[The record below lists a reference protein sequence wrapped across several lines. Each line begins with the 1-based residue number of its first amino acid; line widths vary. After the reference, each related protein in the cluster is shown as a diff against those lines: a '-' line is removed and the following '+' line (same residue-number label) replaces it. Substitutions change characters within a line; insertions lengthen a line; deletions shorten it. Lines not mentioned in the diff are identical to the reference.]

1 MPKKQAACLVLGS
14 LCFLY
19 LQTFLLPC
27 VPIYQ
32 GDNAPFFLLDAA
44 RMWRGEVI
52 YRDFLELA
60 FPGLPALDFLLFRVF
75 GMRAW
80 IPSATLV
87 FVGLALTQLSAHIAR
102 RVVSGPSIF
111 LPSVAY
117 LTLAIGNALD
127 DTHHW
132 FSILA
137 CMGALAVLLEDRRP
151 VRVVLAGA
159 LCGIATCFTQSR
171 GVSAVSAL
179 TAFLLWEGHA
189 QRLGHRWWMKRLLG
203 LLASCGV
210 VIILVLAGFA
220 WRAGWAS
227 FSNCTFGFV
236 AKYYSFFH
244 RNNLSVF
251 MVDMPVFGSL
261 LLSIPALAVWL
272 FINLLAPLVYLLF
285 MVQWWRNRERNPQP
299 LSGRLLLINLMGL
312 AFFVSIA
319 SAPNWIRVASS
330 ALPGL
335 ILLAW
340 FLDAPGKLKR
350 MARWTLW
357 GVSLGTGI
365 VTPMITQLSAQGPL
379 QTPTGRVAVV
389 DTDRYE
395 KYRWLL
401 PHTSSNQYVVDAG
414 SGDAYFLLNLQDLA
428 PVPFLTLSA
437 YTRPEQV
444 SALLNTLGRQKARY
458 IIWPVELDLPPF
470 GNRGS
475 DPLGPLRAYM
485 RKNYFV
491 VSTFS
496 DGAQVWQRKQ
506 QTPA

>member
-1 MPKKQAACLVLGS
+1 MPKKQAACLLLAS

-44 RMWRGEVI
+44 RMLRGEVI
-52 YRDFLELA
+52 YRDFSELT
-60 FPGLPALDFLLFRVF
+60 FPGMPALNFLLLRVF

-80 IPSATLV
+80 IPAATLV

-102 RVVSGPSIF
+102 RVVSGSSIF
-111 LPSVAY
+111 LPGVAY

-137 CMGALAVLLEDRRP
+137 CMGAVAVLLEDRRP
-151 VRVVLAGA
+151 VRVVLAGT

-171 GVSAVSAL
+171 GVPAVSAL
-179 TAFLLWEGHA
+179 AAFLLWEGHG

-203 LLASCGV
+203 LFAGFGV
-210 VIILVLAGFA
+210 VTILFLAGFV
-220 WRAGWAS
+220 WKAGWAN
-227 FSNCTFGFV
+227 FSYCTFGFV

-244 RNNLSVF
+244 RNNLSVY
-251 MVDMPVFGSL
+251 MVDIPVFGSL

-272 FINLLAPLVYLLF
+272 FIYLLAPLVYLLF
-285 MVQWWRNRERNPQP
+285 LVRWWRNRERDPQP
-299 LSGRLLLINLMGL
+299 LSSRLMLINLMGL

-319 SAPNWIRVASS
+319 SAPNWLRAAAS

-357 GVSLGTGI
+357 GVSIGTGI

-401 PHTSSNQYVVDAG
+401 RSHLP
-414 SGDAYFLLNLQDLA
+414 A
-428 PVPFLTLSA
+428 PIRTGCRQRERLFSA
-437 YTRPEQV
+437 QATRPGPG
-444 SALLNTLGRQKARY
+444 SL
-458 IIWPVELDLPPF
+458 
-470 GNRGS
+470 S
-475 DPLGPLRAYM
+475 DPQRLHATGAGKRTAQHTGP
-485 RKNYFV
+485 
-491 VSTFS
+491 TE
-496 DGAQVWQRKQ
+496 G
-506 QTPA
+506 

>member
-1 MPKKQAACLVLGS
+1 MPKKQAACLLLAS

-44 RMWRGEVI
+44 RMLRGEVI
-52 YRDFLELA
+52 YRDFAELT
-60 FPGLPALDFLLFRVF
+60 FPGMPALNFLLLRVF

-80 IPSATLV
+80 IPAATLV

-111 LPSVAY
+111 LPGVAY
-117 LTLAIGNALD
+117 LTLAFGNALD

-137 CMGALAVLLEDRRP
+137 CLGAVAVLLEDRRP
-151 VRVVLAGA
+151 VRVVLAGT
-159 LCGIATCFTQSR
+159 LCGIATCFTESR
-171 GVSAVSAL
+171 GVMAVSAL
-179 TAFLLWEGHA
+179 AAFLLWEGHG
-189 QRLGHRWWMKRLLG
+189 QRLGRRWWMKRLLG
-203 LLASCGV
+203 LFVGFGV
-210 VIILVLAGFA
+210 VTILFLAGFVGK
-220 WRAGWAS
+220 AGWTN
-227 FSNCTFGFV
+227 FSYCTFGFL
-236 AKYYSFFH
+236 AKYYSSFH
-244 RNNLSVF
+244 RNNLSVY
-251 MVDMPVFGSL
+251 MVDLPVFGSL

-285 MVQWWRNRERNPQP
+285 LVRWWRNRGRNPQP
-299 LSGRLLLINLMGL
+299 LSSRLLLINLMGL

-319 SAPNWIRVASS
+319 SAPNWLRVASS

-340 FLDAPGKLKR
+340 FLDAPGKLNR

-357 GVSLGTGI
+357 GVSIGTGI
-365 VTPMITQLSAQGPL
+365 VTPMITQWSAQRPL
-379 QTPTGRVAVV
+379 QTPTGQVAVV

-395 KYRWLL
+395 KYQWLL
-401 PHTSSNQYVVDAG
+401 PRASPHQYVLDAG
-414 SGDAYFLLNLQDLA
+414 NGNAYFLLKLLDPA

-444 SALLNTLGRQKARY
+444 SALLSTLGQQKVEY
-458 IIWPVELDLPPF
+458 IVWPVELDLPPL

-491 VSTFS
+491 VRTFS
-496 DGAQVWQRKQ
+496 DGAQVWQRK
-506 QTPA
+506 